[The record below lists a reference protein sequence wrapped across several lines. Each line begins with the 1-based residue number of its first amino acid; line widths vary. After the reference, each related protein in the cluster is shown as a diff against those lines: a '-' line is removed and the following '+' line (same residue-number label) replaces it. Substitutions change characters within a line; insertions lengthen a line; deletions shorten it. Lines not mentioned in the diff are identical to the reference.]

1 MLNIFNGL
9 FDTEGTAVI
18 SVQNFLICLEVS
30 LGIGIILALSYM
42 YNFHYL

>member
-18 SVQNFLICLEVS
+18 SVQNFLICLAVS
-30 LGIGIILALSYM
+30 L
-42 YNFHYL
+42 